1 METKKKLVLM
11 KAMFL
16 LACLPSHSPECLYD
30 YESNREQF
38 LFSLKAC
45 DIFLK
50 VSESV
55 DFLSWYA
62 S

>member
-1 METKKKLVLM
+1 M

-38 LFSLKAC
+38 LFLLKAC

-55 DFLSWYA
+55 DSLNWYA